1 MIRRPPRSTLS
12 SSSAASDVYKRQI
25 LGSRRWYLGER
36 RAELRCQT
44 GEWQGHCRS
53 RMHTVA
59 GETRLKFLIGGK
71 WDSRRICHGD
81 GRLPVEHG
89 RLPATVEVGDS
100 VTGNCPGDE
109 SAVVAPVE
117 AKPRASLPRGLVLH
131 VCGHVKRFVVIDAE
145 NPRGPRGSGSGSR
158 DLRSEEAGSDAGHD
172 YQRGE
177 AVIHRHAGAQRKS
190 GNLRVMPLDREE
202 DRRIAQYAEIVGAVR
217 VLPDVF
223 AVDHQELSY
232 GLLQTG
238 MEFIA
243 KAGRQGRRRAR

>member
-44 GEWQGHCRS
+44 GEWQSHCRS
-53 RMHTVA
+53 RMHAVA
-59 GETRLKFLIGGK
+59 GETCLKFLIGGK
-71 WDSRRICHGD
+71 WDSSRICHD
-81 GRLPVEHG
+81 DG

-100 VTGNCPGDE
+100 VTGDCPGDE

-117 AKPRASLPRGLVLH
+117 AKLRASLPGGLVLH
-131 VCGHVKRFVVIDAE
+131 VCRHVKGFVVIDAE
-145 NPRGPRGSGSGSR
+145 TPRGPRGSGSGSR